1 MASSTGLLA
10 HMGDDARAL
19 CRRTW
24 WSFLVGGIAMLGFGV
39 LAFARPGTA
48 LLVLSMFFAASILV
62 HGAFNFVGA
71 LRNRDKDGWWIMLLI
86 GLLGLAVGAVAL
98 LNPPVSMLAFVLL
111 VAIQAIA
118 LGVFLLMLGYKLRR
132 AISREWVLYLTGVL
146 SLAFGILVALRPQL
160 GGLSIVFV
168 IASWAV
174 VIGALELYFAFK
186 VRSLADRGGTRLF
199 R

>member
-1 MASSTGLLA
+1 
-10 HMGDDARAL
+10 MGDDARAL

-39 LAFARPGTA
+39 LAFARPGIA

-86 GLLGLAVGAVAL
+86 GLLGLGVGAVAL

-111 VAIQAIA
+111 VAIEAIA
-118 LGVFLLMLGYKLRR
+118 LGVFLLMLG
-132 AISREWVLYLTGVL
+132 
-146 SLAFGILVALRPQL
+146 
-160 GGLSIVFV
+160 
-168 IASWAV
+168 
-174 VIGALELYFAFK
+174 
-186 VRSLADRGGTRLF
+186 
-199 R
+199 